1 MTDPEPPGRPD
12 QVRQLADR
20 LHDGPIQVLTAVNMR
35 LGMLRRRVDP
45 GMASQLLE
53 IEQMVGMALADLR
66 TELESLLGDERP
78 PG

>member
-1 MTDPEPPGRPD
+1 MTGGDRAD

-45 GMASQLLE
+45 ALASQLLE
-53 IEQMVGMALADLR
+53 VEQMVGMALADLR
-66 TELESLLGDERP
+66 TELEALLADEP
-78 PG
+78 PPS